1 MNSKHR
7 NVLRWISN
15 IVFCIGLVV
24 FFGTNCRLRP
34 AACHHIYKEY
44 LSGIAVLFII
54 YINRFVLFP
63 GLYVKAKYWKYVLYT
78 TISTLAAFVFEMVL
92 VAPDL
97 AYATISQ
104 FPLRD
109 AFAYLVMDGFFVLV
123 RDTAF
128 AMATFTGQA
137 IFYYN
142 DLNKN
147 KDRVLLAEFHA
158 IEVYTLQ
165 NNKKVLVALD
175 DVSCCRQEKN
185 YTRFFLS
192 NGQSFIRYGTFKD
205 FSELLNETYAV
216 QVRRGTLVPYSN
228 VVSYNSLGVVV
239 KSIPE
244 NIIISYSENYAA
256 HAYEILSSRIKQG
269 VVEKSIT
276 TKKKNPP
283 KAKTAKKKNPQ
294 MRDLLYAFI
303 AKHPGCSASEI
314 KRNRSVSQSTVNRI
328 LGQLKAD
335 GLIEYTGS
343 KKTGGYRVV
352 GTQPRDVATGTA
364 PPQEPDPAENP
375 E

>member
-54 YINRFVLFP
+54 YINRFVFFP

-216 QVRRGTLVPYSN
+216 Q
-228 VVSYNSLGVVV
+228 
-239 KSIPE
+239 
-244 NIIISYSENYAA
+244 
-256 HAYEILSSRIKQG
+256 
-269 VVEKSIT
+269 
-276 TKKKNPP
+276 
-283 KAKTAKKKNPQ
+283 
-294 MRDLLYAFI
+294 
-303 AKHPGCSASEI
+303 
-314 KRNRSVSQSTVNRI
+314 
-328 LGQLKAD
+328 
-335 GLIEYTGS
+335 
-343 KKTGGYRVV
+343 
-352 GTQPRDVATGTA
+352 
-364 PPQEPDPAENP
+364 
-375 E
+375 